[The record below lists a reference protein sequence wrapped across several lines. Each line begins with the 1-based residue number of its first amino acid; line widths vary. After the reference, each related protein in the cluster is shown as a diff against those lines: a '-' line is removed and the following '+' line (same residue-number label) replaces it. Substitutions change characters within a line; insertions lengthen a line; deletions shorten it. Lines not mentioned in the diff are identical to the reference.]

1 MVVVITLIVLIQ
13 TIYIRTISLL
23 SVAAMIFLQRSQAM
37 KRTQADLH
45 PVLHSATLLEK
56 RVETLLKPTGIRH
69 RQALI
74 LDALLRI
81 GPTSQRHLAKQFDVS
96 AGSMSSM
103 TERLVALGFITQ
115 NINPKNRRSD
125 ILDLTPDGRAVLE
138 KVWVVW
144 QEATSGIVAALGDNQ
159 ARALTALSTKLRDSL
174 GGSQPEKEKRKT

>member
-1 MVVVITLIVLIQ
+1 MT
-13 TIYIRTISLL
+13 T
-23 SVAAMIFLQRSQAM
+23 FLQRSQAM
-37 KRTQADLH
+37 KRTAVDLH

-56 RVETLLKPTGIRH
+56 RVEMLLRPTGIRH

-74 LDALLRI
+74 LDALSKI

-115 NINPKNRRSD
+115 STNPVNRRSD

-138 KVWVVW
+138 KVLIVW
-144 QEATSGIVAALGDNQ
+144 QEATALISLALGDNQ
-159 ARALTALSTKLRDSL
+159 AETLTALSTKLRNTL
-174 GGSQPEKEKRKT
+174 GGTQPEKEQRGA